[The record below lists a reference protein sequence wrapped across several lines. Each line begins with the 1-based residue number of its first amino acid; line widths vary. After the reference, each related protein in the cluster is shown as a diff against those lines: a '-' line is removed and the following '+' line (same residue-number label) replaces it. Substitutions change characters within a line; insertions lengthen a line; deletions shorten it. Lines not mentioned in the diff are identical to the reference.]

1 LNRNQFQIKS
11 LDFSNSNNQLPDTV
25 QIQAIVNGSLI
36 NMTLYQIQGLVN
48 NASLANTKLLFM
60 DGMSSQIQQLQT
72 QNVVNLIQNLKFSS
86 IYLNLFTLDL
96 SNLSRSRKSSI
107 CYFNF
112 KF

>member
-11 LDFSNSNNQLPDTV
+11 LYFSNSNNQLPDTV

-60 DGMSSQIQQLQT
+60 DGACSQIQQLQT
-72 QNVVNLIQNLKFSS
+72 QNVVNM
-86 IYLNLFTLDL
+86 LN
-96 SNLSRSRKSSI
+96 N
-107 CYFNF
+107 
-112 KF
+112 